1 MLHEQIPL
9 NNVGTDPINHWK
21 PANLER
27 ISQRFE
33 GQTPEDLLRW
43 GMVTFGKDIAMA
55 TGFGATGI
63 VMMHMLSQIR
73 PSATVFYLQTD
84 VLFRETM
91 DLRDELSN
99 RLGIEF
105 TEVHSGL
112 SLGEQNHQFGRE
124 LWNTSPDLCC
134 RMRKVEPLRKY
145 LATKRAWITGI
156 RRDQS
161 STRANTQLV
170 SWDAANNLVKFAP
183 LASWTREQVWDYIRK
198 HNLPYNKLHDHGYP
212 SIGCWPCTVPVDGDV
227 SDERAGRW
235 AQNEKTECGIHIQ
248 PDGRIIRVT
257 QIANP
262 N

>member
-1 MLHEQIPL
+1 MIKQQIPL
-9 NNVGTDPINHWK
+9 QISQNWQ
-21 PANLER
+21 PANLDK

-33 GQTPEDLLRW
+33 NRSPEELLRW
-43 GMVTFGKDIAMA
+43 GFVTYGDDIAMA
-55 TGFGATGI
+55 TGFGVTGI

-84 VLFRETM
+84 VLFPETM
-91 DLRDELSN
+91 ALRDELAA
-99 RLGIEF
+99 RLGIQF

-112 SLGEQNHQFGRE
+112 SLGEQAYQFGRE

-161 STRANTQLV
+161 ATRANAQLI
-170 SWDAANNLVKFAP
+170 SWDAANNLVKLAP
-183 LASWTREQVWDYIRK
+183 LATWTRQDVWNYI
-198 HNLPYNKLHDHGYP
+198 HEHDLPYNKLHDEGYP
-212 SIGCWPCTVPVDGDV
+212 SIGCWPCTVPVNGDV

-257 QIANP
+257 QIANH